1 LHSKQ
6 SLGKEL
12 VVLYAEGNLDSF
24 TSELSHPLYRLRLG
38 QLKIKGG
45 YSIRESR
52 NFQLG
57 DPLSRDN
64 LRVFHVSLG
73 GNYTDRFWGR
83 TFAELKF
90 NQGISDSN
98 ENRSQ
103 PSRAREKG
111 NIFRAEFNFT
121 RFQITG
127 FAGSYFIIRGNGQI
141 SSARAL
147 SLNLF
152 SVGGFGTVLGL
163 PYQNILAQM
172 ARMVE

>member
-12 VVLYAEGNLDSF
+12 VVLYAEGNLNSF

-98 ENRSQ
+98 KIDLNPTVLVQKE
-103 PSRAREKG
+103 
-111 NIFRAEFNFT
+111 IFFMLNFT
-121 RFQITG
+121 SPVFKAQGLLEVI
-127 FAGSYFIIRGNGQI
+127 
-141 SSARAL
+141 L
-147 SLNLF
+147 LLE
-152 SVGGFGTVLGL
+152 VTVKFPAPAHFL
-163 PYQNILAQM
+163 
-172 ARMVE
+172 